1 MCSSDLLGA
10 DLQQEGG
17 HGSENSCRACRESME
32 WLAVRRAGAQAQG
45 AGLPSGLMRC
55 SHRERPSA
63 KAFARFSPS
72 PTGFV
77 MTMTPAAGGAAL
89 RAGSDQGENKAPAV
103 ANGRTAAETLK
114 ANSGHLHGPLAREV
128 APAADQ
134 DPPAGFSADHFSKDA
149 VSILKF
155 HGSYQQFDR
164 EKQAQHKERDWQMML
179 RLRSPAGRIPAPLF
193 LALDDLCERY
203 GNSTLRA
210 TTRQAFQMHGVS
222 KIGRAHV

>member
-1 MCSSDLLGA
+1 MLFRSVAGHALTELLEGLAGEIRRQFLGA

-77 MTMTPAAGGAAL
+77 MTMTPAAGGTAL

-114 ANSGHLHGPLAREV
+114 E
-128 APAADQ
+128 
-134 DPPAGFSADHFSKDA
+134 
-149 VSILKF
+149 
-155 HGSYQQFDR
+155 
-164 EKQAQHKERDWQMML
+164 
-179 RLRSPAGRIPAPLF
+179 
-193 LALDDLCERY
+193 
-203 GNSTLRA
+203 
-210 TTRQAFQMHGVS
+210 
-222 KIGRAHV
+222 IGRAHV